1 MGQFKPMVKM
11 MTTEPQIELKLK
23 KGGKVVK
30 KADGGMM
37 GSPMSAAGPMPPAM
51 PARGGMMGAAAPM
64 MPSLAMRRRAMKGMP
79 AGAGPAGPVGG
90 AAQMQAPMG
99 MPAMKKG
106 GKAEGG
112 KMDMAQDK
120 AMIKKAFKQHDMQEH
135 KGGKGT
141 ALKLKHGGKMA
152 TGGVV
157 NGQGGYAKGGMA
169 MAMKDGK
176 KVPAFLTKK
185 MAKGGMACADGGIIN
200 TEGQGGEYRNNKMDT
215 AKPDRSPA
223 KTGGVKDGNGGGYA
237 TGGVAKSNG
246 GGYKKGGKIKG
257 MMDGGMMG
265 EGMMGDAMY
274 KKGGSTKKAYAA
286 GGTVNSGRPVA
297 MPQGRKPASKPVRIN
312 ELAGTYKAGG
322 KVTPAQGR
330 LQKMSASENAP
341 AFRAAKADSNE
352 KYGPASRMKRAE
364 GGDVDLSKGLY
375 DKAFGPDEDDM
386 EMAKTIQSIPRK
398 MFDGVKS
405 LMGQGSVTEA
415 ERKAMMSPKMPVQG
429 SVTEAERKAMLNA
442 TKPSGSVTKTKESV
456 TVTPAGKKRGG
467 KVC

>member
-11 MTTEPQIELKLK
+11 ETTEPSVELKLK
-23 KGGKVVK
+23 KGGKVAK

-51 PARGGMMGAAAPM
+51 PARGSMPMGRSPM
-64 MPSLAMRRRAMKGMP
+64 KPSLAMRRRAMKGLP
-79 AGAGPAGPVGG
+79 AGAGPAGPIGG
-90 AAQMQAPMG
+90 AASMQPSMPAPMAPP
-99 MPAMKKG
+99 MAPPAMKKG
-106 GKAEGG
+106 GKA
-112 KMDMAQDK
+112 DMPQDK

-141 ALKLKHGGKMA
+141 SLKLKHGGKMA

-157 NGQGGYAKGGMA
+157 NGQGGFA
-169 MAMKDGK
+169 
-176 KVPAFLTKK
+176 
-185 MAKGGMACADGGIIN
+185 
-200 TEGQGGEYRNNKMDT
+200 
-215 AKPDRSPA
+215 
-223 KTGGVKDGNGGGYA
+223 TGGVVKGQGGYA
-237 TGGVAKSNG
+237 TGGVTKSNG
-246 GGYKKGGKIKG
+246 GGFKKGGKIKG

-297 MPQGRKPASKPVRIN
+297 MPQGAKKPSQPVSTN
-312 ELAGTYKAGG
+312 LVAGTFKKGG

-386 EMAKTIQSIPRK
+386 AMAKSIRGFPGK
-398 MFDGVKS
+398 VMGKVKNMAKDLFS
-405 LMGQGSVTEA
+405 TA
-415 ERKAMMSPKMPVQG
+415 PKAD
-429 SVTEAERKAMLNA
+429 
-442 TKPSGSVTKTKESV
+442 SVTKTKESV
-456 TVTPAGKKRGG
+456 TVSPAGKKRGG
-467 KVC
+467 MAC

>member
-11 MTTEPQIELKLK
+11 ETTEPSVELKLK
-23 KGGKVVK
+23 KGGKVAK

-51 PARGGMMGAAAPM
+51 PARGGMPMGGAPM
-64 MPSLAMRRRAMKGMP
+64 KPSLAMRRRAMKGLP

-90 AAQMQAPMG
+90 AAQMQPSMPAPMPAPA
-99 MPAMKKG
+99 PAMKKG

-112 KMDMAQDK
+112 ETK
-120 AMIKKAFKQHDMQEH
+120 AMHKSGMNAIKGVKSDLKSHAGKTASKGH
-135 KGGKGT
+135 KG
-141 ALKLKHGGKMA
+141 LA

-157 NGQGGYAKGGMA
+157 NGQGGYAKGG
-169 MAMKDGK
+169 
-176 KVPAFLTKK
+176 
-185 MAKGGMACADGGIIN
+185 IIN
-200 TEGQGGEYRNNKMDT
+200 TESQGGEYRNTKMDT
-215 AKPDRSPA
+215 AKPDHSPA
-223 KTGGVKDGNGGGYA
+223 KTGGVKNGNGGGYA
-237 TGGVAKSNG
+237 TGGVTKSNG

-297 MPQGRKPASKPVRIN
+297 MPQGSKPAAKPVRIN
-312 ELAGTYKAGG
+312 ELAGTYKSGG

-330 LQKMSASENAP
+330 LQKISASENAP
-341 AFRAAKADSNE
+341 AFRAAKKDTNE
-352 KYGPASRMKRAE
+352 KYGPASRMKLAE
-364 GGDVDLSKGLY
+364 GGTVDLSKGAY
-375 DKAFGPDEDDM
+375 DKAIGPDEDDM
-386 EMAKTIQSIPRK
+386 NMAKAIRSIPRK
-398 MFDGVKS
+398 MFDGAKS
-405 LMGQGSVTEA
+405 LMG
-415 ERKAMMSPKMPVQG
+415 QG

-456 TVTPAGKKRGG
+456 TVTPAKKRGG
-467 KVC
+467 SVKC

>member
-11 MTTEPQIELKLK
+11 ETTEPSVELKLK
-23 KGGKVVK
+23 KGGKVAK

-51 PARGGMMGAAAPM
+51 PARGSMPMGRSPM
-64 MPSLAMRRRAMKGMP
+64 KPSLAMRRRAMKGMP

-90 AAQMQAPMG
+90 AASMQPSMPAPMAPP
-99 MPAMKKG
+99 MAPPAMKKG
-106 GKAEGG
+106 GKA
-112 KMDMAQDK
+112 DMPQDK

-141 ALKLKHGGKMA
+141 SLKLKHGGKMA

-157 NGQGGYAKGGMA
+157 NGQGGFA
-169 MAMKDGK
+169 
-176 KVPAFLTKK
+176 
-185 MAKGGMACADGGIIN
+185 
-200 TEGQGGEYRNNKMDT
+200 
-215 AKPDRSPA
+215 
-223 KTGGVKDGNGGGYA
+223 TGGVVKGQGGYA
-237 TGGVAKSNG
+237 TGGVTKSNG
-246 GGYKKGGKIKG
+246 GGFKKGGKIKG

-297 MPQGRKPASKPVRIN
+297 MPQGAKKPSQPVSTN
-312 ELAGTYKAGG
+312 LVAGTFKKGG

-386 EMAKTIQSIPRK
+386 AMAKSIRGFPGK
-398 MFDGVKS
+398 VMGKVKNMAKGLFS
-405 LMGQGSVTEA
+405 TA
-415 ERKAMMSPKMPVQG
+415 PKAD
-429 SVTEAERKAMLNA
+429 
-442 TKPSGSVTKTKESV
+442 SVTKTKESV
-456 TVTPAGKKRGG
+456 TVSPAGKKRGG
-467 KVC
+467 MAC

>member
-11 MTTEPQIELKLK
+11 ETTEPSVELKLK
-23 KGGKVVK
+23 KGGKVAK

-51 PARGGMMGAAAPM
+51 PARGGMPM
-64 MPSLAMRRRAMKGMP
+64 AGSPMKPSLAMRRRAMKGMP

-90 AAQMQAPMG
+90 AASMQPAMPMAAP
-99 MPAMKKG
+99 PAMKKG
-106 GKAEGG
+106 GKA
-112 KMDMAQDK
+112 DMGQDK

-141 ALKLKHGGKMA
+141 SLKLKSGGKMA

-157 NGQGGYAKGGMA
+157 NGQGGYKKGGA
-169 MAMKDGK
+169 IAKD
-176 KVPAFLTKK
+176 
-185 MAKGGMACADGGIIN
+185 GIIN
-200 TEGQGGEYRNNKMDT
+200 TEGQGGEYRNTKMDT
-215 AKPDRSPA
+215 AKPDHSPA
-223 KTGGVKDGNGGGYA
+223 KTGGVKNGNGGGYA
-237 TGGVAKSNG
+237 TGGVTKSNA

-297 MPQGRKPASKPVRIN
+297 MPQGRKPAAKPVRIN

-322 KVTPAQGR
+322 KVTPAEGR
-330 LQKMSASENAP
+330 LQKISDAENAP
-341 AFRAAKADSNE
+341 AFRAAKKNTNE
-352 KYGPASRMKRAE
+352 KYGPASMMKLAE
-364 GGDVDLSKGLY
+364 GGNVDLSKGAY
-375 DKAFGPDEDDM
+375 DKAIGPDESDM
-386 EMAKTIQSIPRK
+386 DMAKAIRSIPRK
-398 MFDGVKS
+398 MFDGAKS
-405 LMGQGSVTEA
+405 LMG
-415 ERKAMMSPKMPVQG
+415 QG

-456 TVTPAGKKRGG
+456 TVSPAKKRGG
-467 KVC
+467 AVNC

>member
-11 MTTEPQIELKLK
+11 ETTEPSVELKLK
-23 KGGKVVK
+23 KGGKVAK

-51 PARGGMMGAAAPM
+51 PARGGMPMAGAPM
-64 MPSLAMRRRAMKGMP
+64 KPSLAMRRRAMKGMP

-90 AAQMQAPMG
+90 AASMQPAMPMAAP
-99 MPAMKKG
+99 PAMKKG
-106 GKAEGG
+106 GKA
-112 KMDMAQDK
+112 DMGQDK

-141 ALKLKHGGKMA
+141 SLKLKSGGTMA

-157 NGQGGYAKGGMA
+157 NGQGGYKKGGA
-169 MAMKDGK
+169 IAKD
-176 KVPAFLTKK
+176 
-185 MAKGGMACADGGIIN
+185 GIIN
-200 TEGQGGEYRNNKMDT
+200 TEGQGGEYRNTKMDT
-215 AKPDRSPA
+215 AKPDHSPA
-223 KTGGVKDGNGGGYA
+223 KTGGVKNGNGGGYA
-237 TGGVAKSNG
+237 TGGVTKSNA

-297 MPQGRKPASKPVRIN
+297 MPQGRKPAAKPVRIN

-322 KVTPAQGR
+322 KVTPAEGR

-341 AFRAAKADSNE
+341 AFRAAKKDTNE
-352 KYGPASRMKRAE
+352 KYGPASRMKLAE
-364 GGDVDLSKGLY
+364 GGTVDLSKGAY
-375 DKAFGPDEDDM
+375 DKAIGPDEDDM
-386 EMAKTIQSIPRK
+386 NMAKAIRSIPRK
-398 MFDGVKS
+398 MFDGAKS
-405 LMGQGSVTEA
+405 LMG
-415 ERKAMMSPKMPVQG
+415 QG

-456 TVTPAGKKRGG
+456 TVTPAKKRGG
-467 KVC
+467 SVKC